1 MPNEQTFI
9 DTFNDLSL
17 KQLVTVPIHNK
28 RNILDDILTDKPD
41 LISDIFVDTLQ
52 GPCRLDHLPIFFKLM
67 LNARRKKPCKRT
79 IYNFKQANWKNLNDE
94 LALKNWEDLFVNHFA
109 NESWSIF
116 KETLTN
122 SCDSHFRS

>member
-9 DTFNDLSL
+9 DTFYDLCL
-17 KQLVTVPIHNK
+17 KQLVTVPTHNK
-28 RNILDDILTDKPD
+28 GNIFYNILTDKPD

>member
-41 LISDIFVDTLQ
+41 LISDIFVDTLH
-52 GPCRLDHLPIFFKLM
+52 GPCGLDHLPIFFKLM
-67 LNARRKKPCKRT
+67 SNARRKKPCKRT
-79 IYNFKQANWKNLNDE
+79 ICNFKQANRKNLNDE